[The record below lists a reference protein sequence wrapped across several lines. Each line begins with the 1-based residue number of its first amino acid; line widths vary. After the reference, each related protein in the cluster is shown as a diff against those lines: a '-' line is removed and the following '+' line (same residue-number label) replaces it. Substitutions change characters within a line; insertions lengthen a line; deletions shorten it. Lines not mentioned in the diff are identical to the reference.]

1 MQTLTAQREPVACRP
16 IEQPLVRS
24 VLFSDVVSSTELID
38 RQGEDVWLN
47 LVDRHARAV
56 CALAQSHGGDVVSF
70 LGDGFMLMFDDA
82 AAALTCAVRL
92 QTASQVQG
100 LMRIRVGLDH
110 GDVFRYRKD
119 WYVGKTI
126 HVAARLADLCDD
138 SEIIVS
144 ERCMHLARNDMAP
157 PASEPRTLTI
167 RGLSDPCDVHVIRAG
182 DSA

>member
-1 MQTLTAQREPVACRP
+1 MQSLVVEREPDTCRP
-16 IEQPLVRS
+16 ITQPLVRS
-24 VLFSDVVSSTELID
+24 VLFSDVVASTELID
-38 RQGEDVWLN
+38 RRGEDVWLN

-82 AAALTCAVRL
+82 ADALTCAVRL
-92 QTASQVQG
+92 QTASQIQG
-100 LMRIRVGLDH
+100 LMRIRIGLDH

-119 WYVGKTI
+119 WYVGRTI

-144 ERCMHLARNDMAP
+144 GRCMRRARRSMAAP
-157 PASEPRTLTI
+157 TSEARTLAI
-167 RGLSDPCDVHVIRAG
+167 RGLREPCDVHVIRAG
-182 DSA
+182 QTA